1 MDATQLAIEERVAQQ
16 HRHHKKALFFWVW
29 GGLLVM
35 TALEVYL
42 TYQNMEPKRM
52 LTILMGLSLIK
63 AALIIGFFMHLKYE
77 DFPHEMVDHVF
88 GNWLLDLD
96 DDLLFSGC
104 LSNTFLG
111 SAMKLRL
118 AILTLVLVAWTAP
131 AFCQGCAMCY
141 GSAQATSK
149 EGQRAINKAV
159 LVLLVPPVGFMTSG
173 HLDGTTLREEERS
186 RAV

>member
-77 DFPHEMVDHVF
+77 ISLMKCLTMCSVI
-88 GNWLLDLD
+88 
-96 DDLLFSGC
+96 GC
-104 LSNTFLG
+104 LILMTIFFFPDAFRILSLG
-111 SAMKLRL
+111 VR
-118 AILTLVLVAWTAP
+118 
-131 AFCQGCAMCY
+131 
-141 GSAQATSK
+141 
-149 EGQRAINKAV
+149 
-159 LVLLVPPVGFMTSG
+159 
-173 HLDGTTLREEERS
+173 
-186 RAV
+186 